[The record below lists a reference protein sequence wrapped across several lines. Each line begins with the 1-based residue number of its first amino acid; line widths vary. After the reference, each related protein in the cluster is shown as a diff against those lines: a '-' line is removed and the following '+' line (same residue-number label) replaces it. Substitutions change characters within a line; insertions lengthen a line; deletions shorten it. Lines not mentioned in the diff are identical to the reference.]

1 MSRESMKF
9 ADRDLKCLT
18 CGLMFVFSAG
28 EQQFF
33 HERGFL
39 NDPKRCKCKA
49 KRLGPGGR
57 QRIETR
63 LICSACGI
71 ETTIPFRPT
80 QYRPVLCATCFRT
93 GRPAPESP
101 LIS

>member
-49 KRLGPGGR
+49 KRLAERSECTFGGIGFCCL
-57 QRIETR
+57 QGCIVD
-63 LICSACGI
+63 LAW
-71 ETTIPFRPT
+71 
-80 QYRPVLCATCFRT
+80 
-93 GRPAPESP
+93 
-101 LIS
+101 